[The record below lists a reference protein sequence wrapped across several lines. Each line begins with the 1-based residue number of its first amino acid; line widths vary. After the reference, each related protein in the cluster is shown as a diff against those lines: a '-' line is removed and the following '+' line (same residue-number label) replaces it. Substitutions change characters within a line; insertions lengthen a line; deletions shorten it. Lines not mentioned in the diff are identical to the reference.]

1 MKTESNLPA
10 EKFVFDSLGENGGL
24 LVASLVLFL
33 ITLLGLSFM
42 MPTTGM
48 SMEFE
53 PLKHPSPRQSE
64 RDRMV
69 KAQLLSR
76 GISDLAV
83 IRAMREVPRH
93 EFVPAEDAAEAY
105 DDHPLPIG
113 YRQTISQPY
122 IVAYMTEALRL
133 NDQERVLEIGTG
145 SGYQAAVLAKVGVRV
160 FTIEIVEELA
170 ERAHQTFDRLGI
182 PRITSR
188 TGDGYQ
194 GWPEE
199 APFDAIILTAA
210 PEHIPQ
216 PLLDQLAPGG
226 RIILPLG
233 KTLQKLIILTNTPA
247 GIQRKEL
254 LPVAFVPMTGE
265 AQTRSSSP

>member
-1 MKTESNLPA
+1 ML
-10 EKFVFDSLGENGGL
+10 DGLGENGGL
-24 LVASLVLFL
+24 LVALFAL
-33 ITLLGLSFM
+33 SVMAVFGLSFM
-42 MPTTGM
+42 TPTTGT
-48 SMEFE
+48 SMEFK
-53 PLKHPSPRQSE
+53 PLEHPYPRQSE
-64 RDRMV
+64 RDHMV
-69 KAQLLSR
+69 KSQLLTR
-76 GISDLAV
+76 GISDGAV

-105 DDHPLPIG
+105 DDHPLSIG
-113 YRQTISQPY
+113 YGQTISQPY

-133 NDQERVLEIGTG
+133 NGDERVLEIGTG
-145 SGYQAAVLAKVGVRV
+145 SGYQAAVLANLGVNV

-170 ERAHQTFDRLGI
+170 QRARRTFDRLGI
-182 PRITSR
+182 PHIISR
-188 TGDGYQ
+188 AGDGYQ

-226 RIILPLG
+226 RMILPLG
-233 KTLQKLIILTNTPA
+233 KTLQKLVILTNTTA

-265 AQTRSSSP
+265 AETRSSSR

>member
-1 MKTESNLPA
+1 M
-10 EKFVFDSLGENGGL
+10 
-24 LVASLVLFL
+24 ASFALFL

-42 MPTTGM
+42 TPTTGT

-53 PLKHPSPRQSE
+53 PLAHPYPRQSE
-64 RDRMV
+64 RDHMV
-69 KAQLLSR
+69 KAQLLTR
-76 GISDLAV
+76 GISERDV

-93 EFVPAEDAAEAY
+93 EFVPIEDATEAY

-113 YRQTISQPY
+113 FGQTISQPY
-122 IVAYMTEALRL
+122 IVAYMTEALGL
-133 NDQERVLEIGTG
+133 NGDERVLEIGTG
-145 SGYQAAVLAKVGVRV
+145 SGYQAAVLANLGVNV

-170 ERAHQTFDRLGI
+170 QRARHTFDRLGI
-182 PRITSR
+182 PHITCR
-188 TGDGYQ
+188 AGDGYQ

-226 RIILPLG
+226 RMILPLG
-233 KTLQKLIILTNTPA
+233 KTLQKLIIFTNTPA

-265 AQTRSSSP
+265 AQTRSSSQ

>member
-1 MKTESNLPA
+1 M
-10 EKFVFDSLGENGGL
+10 
-24 LVASLVLFL
+24 ASFTLFL
-33 ITLLGLSFM
+33 ITLLGLPFVLPM
-42 MPTTGM
+42 TGM
-48 SMEFE
+48 SMKFE
-53 PLKHPSPRQSE
+53 SLANPHPRQSE
-64 RDRMV
+64 RDDMV
-69 KAQLLSR
+69 KGQLLAR
-76 GISDLAV
+76 GISDQAV

-113 YRQTISQPY
+113 NGQTISQPY

-133 NDQERVLEIGTG
+133 KEHERVLEIGTG
-145 SGYQAAVLAKVGVRV
+145 SGYQAAVLAKLGVRV

-170 ERAHQTFDRLGI
+170 ERARQTFDRLGI
-182 PRITSR
+182 HHIVSR
-188 TGDGYQ
+188 AGDGYQ

-216 PLLDQLAPGG
+216 PLLDQLASGG
-226 RIILPLG
+226 RMILPLG
-233 KTLQKLIILTNTPA
+233 KTLQKLVILTNTPA
-247 GIQRKEL
+247 GIRRKEL

-265 AQTRSSSP
+265 AQTRPSDH

>member
-1 MKTESNLPA
+1 MAILA
-10 EKFVFDSLGENGGL
+10 
-24 LVASLVLFL
+24 LFL
-33 ITLLGLSFM
+33 STLLGLPFGLPM
-42 MPTTGM
+42 TGM

-53 PLKHPSPRQSE
+53 PLVHPYPRQSE

-69 KAQLLSR
+69 KEQLLSR
-76 GISDLAV
+76 GISDQAV

-93 EFVPAEDAAEAY
+93 EFVLAEDAAEAY

-113 YRQTISQPY
+113 YGQTISQPY

-133 NDQERVLEIGTG
+133 NEHERVLEIGTG
-145 SGYQAAVLAKVGVRV
+145 SGYQAAVLAKVGARV
-160 FTIEIVEELA
+160 FTIEIIEELA
-170 ERAHQTFDRLGI
+170 ERARQTFDRLGI
-182 PRITSR
+182 PHITSR
-188 TGDGYQ
+188 AGDGYQ
-194 GWPEE
+194 GWPEG

-226 RIILPLG
+226 RMILPLG
-233 KTLQKLIILTNTPA
+233 KTLQKLVILSNTPA

-265 AQTRSSSP
+265 AQTRPSSQ

>member
-1 MKTESNLPA
+1 MA
-10 EKFVFDSLGENGGL
+10 IFVLS
-24 LVASLVLFL
+24 VIA
-33 ITLLGLSFM
+33 LLGLSFM
-42 MPTTGM
+42 TPTTGM

-53 PLKHPSPRQSE
+53 PLAHPYPRQRE
-64 RDRMV
+64 RDHMV
-69 KAQLLSR
+69 KTQLLTR
-76 GISDLAV
+76 GISDRAV

-93 EFVPAEDAAEAY
+93 EFVPAEDAPEAY

-113 YRQTISQPY
+113 YGQTISQPY
-122 IVAYMTEALRL
+122 IVAYMTEALGL
-133 NDQERVLEIGTG
+133 NGDERVLEIGTG
-145 SGYQAAVLAKVGVRV
+145 SGYQAAVLAKLGVKV

-170 ERAHQTFDRLGI
+170 RRARHAFERLGI
-182 PRITSR
+182 PQITSKA
-188 TGDGYQ
+188 GDGYQ
-194 GWPEE
+194 GWLEA

-226 RIILPLG
+226 RMILPLG
-233 KTLQKLIILTNTPA
+233 KTLQKLIMLTNTST

-265 AQTRSSSP
+265 AETRSSDQ

>member
-1 MKTESNLPA
+1 MA
-10 EKFVFDSLGENGGL
+10 IF
-24 LVASLVLFL
+24 ALFL
-33 ITLLGLSFM
+33 ITLLSLSFV
-42 MPTTGM
+42 MPVTGM
-48 SMEFE
+48 SMKFE
-53 PLKHPSPRQSE
+53 PLVHPHPRQSE
-64 RDRMV
+64 RDHMV
-69 KAQLLSR
+69 KAQLLTR
-76 GISDLAV
+76 GISDQAV
-83 IRAMREVPRH
+83 IRAMRAVPRH
-93 EFVPAEDAAEAY
+93 EFVPVEDAAEAY

-113 YRQTISQPY
+113 YGQTISQPY

-133 NDQERVLEIGTG
+133 SERERVLEIGTG
-145 SGYQAAVLAKVGVRV
+145 SGYQAAVLAQLGVRV

-170 ERAHQTFDRLGI
+170 ERARQTFDRLGV
-182 PRITSR
+182 PHVTSR
-188 TGDGYQ
+188 AGDGYQ
-194 GWPEE
+194 GWPEQ

-226 RIILPLG
+226 RMILPLG

-265 AQTRSSSP
+265 VQTRPSSQ

>member
-1 MKTESNLPA
+1 ML
-10 EKFVFDSLGENGGL
+10 DGLGENGGL
-24 LVASLVLFL
+24 LVAIFALSL

-42 MPTTGM
+42 TPTTGI

-53 PLKHPSPRQSE
+53 PLAHPYPRQSE
-64 RDRMV
+64 RDHMV
-69 KAQLLSR
+69 KAQLLTR
-76 GISDLAV
+76 GISDAAV

-93 EFVPAEDAAEAY
+93 EFVTAEDATEAY

-113 YRQTISQPY
+113 YGQTISQPY

-133 NDQERVLEIGTG
+133 NGHERVLEIGTG
-145 SGYQAAVLAKVGVRV
+145 SGYQAAVLATLGVKV

-170 ERAHQTFDRLGI
+170 ERARQTFDRLGI
-182 PRITSR
+182 SHITSR
-188 TGDGYQ
+188 AGDGYQ
-194 GWPEE
+194 GWPEA

-226 RIILPLG
+226 RMILPLG
-233 KTLQKLIILTNTPA
+233 KTLQRLIILTNTPA
-247 GIQRKEL
+247 GLRRQEL

-265 AQTRSSSP
+265 AQARPSSQ

>member
-1 MKTESNLPA
+1 MAS
-10 EKFVFDSLGENGGL
+10 
-24 LVASLVLFL
+24 VALFL
-33 ITLLGLSFM
+33 ITLLGLSFVL
-42 MPTTGM
+42 PRTGM
-48 SMEFE
+48 SMEFD
-53 PLKHPSPRQSE
+53 PLVHPHPRQGE
-64 RDRMV
+64 RDHMV

-76 GISDLAV
+76 GISDQAI
-83 IRAMREVPRH
+83 IRVMREVPRH
-93 EFVPAEDAAEAY
+93 EFMPAEDAAEAY

-113 YRQTISQPY
+113 YGQTISQPY

-133 NDQERVLEIGTG
+133 SDHERVLEIGTG
-145 SGYQAAVLAKVGVRV
+145 SGYQAAVLARVGVRV

-170 ERAHQTFDRLGI
+170 ERARQRFDRLGI
-182 PRITSR
+182 AHITSR
-188 TGDGYQ
+188 AGDGYQ

-216 PLLDQLAPGG
+216 LLLDQLAPEG
-226 RIILPLG
+226 RMILPLG
-233 KTLQKLIILTNTPA
+233 KTLQRLILLTNTPA

-265 AQTRSSSP
+265 AQTRPLSR

>member
-1 MKTESNLPA
+1 MA
-10 EKFVFDSLGENGGL
+10 IFAL
-24 LVASLVLFL
+24 LVIA
-33 ITLLGLSFM
+33 LLGLLGV

-53 PLKHPSPRQSE
+53 PIKHPHPRQSE
-64 RDRMV
+64 RDHMV
-69 KAQLLSR
+69 REQLLSR
-76 GISDLAV
+76 GISDQAV
-83 IRAMREVPRH
+83 IRAMRAVPRH
-93 EFVPAEDAAEAY
+93 EFVPVEDTAEAY

-113 YRQTISQPY
+113 YGQTISQPY

-133 NDQERVLEIGTG
+133 SERERVLEIGTG
-145 SGYQAAVLAKVGVRV
+145 SGYQAAVLAQLGVRV

-170 ERAHQTFDRLGI
+170 ERARQTFDRLGI
-182 PRITSR
+182 PHVTSR
-188 TGDGYQ
+188 AGDGYQ
-194 GWPEE
+194 GWPEQ

-226 RIILPLG
+226 RMILPLG
-233 KTLQKLIILTNTPA
+233 KTLQKLVILTNTSA
-247 GIQRKEL
+247 GLQRKEL

-265 AQTRSSSP
+265 AQTRPSSQ

>member
-1 MKTESNLPA
+1 MAIPA
-10 EKFVFDSLGENGGL
+10 L
-24 LVASLVLFL
+24 LF
-33 ITLLGLSFM
+33 IMLLGLPFVPPM
-42 MPTTGM
+42 AGM
-48 SMEFE
+48 SMAFE
-53 PLKHPSPRQSE
+53 PLAHSYPRQSE
-64 RDRMV
+64 RDHMV
-69 KAQLLSR
+69 QAQLVAR
-76 GISDLAV
+76 GISDQAV

-93 EFVPAEDAAEAY
+93 EFALPEDAAEAY

-113 YRQTISQPY
+113 YGQTISQPY

-133 NDQERVLEIGTG
+133 NQRERVLEIGTG
-145 SGYQAAVLAKVGVRV
+145 SGYQAAVLAQLGVRV

-170 ERAHQTFDRLGI
+170 ERARQTFDRLGI
-182 PRITSR
+182 PHITSR
-188 TGDGYQ
+188 AGDGYQ

-226 RIILPLG
+226 RMILPLG
-233 KTLQKLIILTNTPA
+233 KTLQKLVILTNTPA

-265 AQTRSSSP
+265 AQAHPASQ